1 MLLFFSVSL
10 RVVWLLIITFSL
22 LCSSATFYP
31 ILWSISLVSVYHYP
45 YMMEMFPGARCGTAI
60 SMNYVRC
67 AHYVAY
73 RTSLHLQQMWMKR
86 EIAEGCKGGCWLFTA
101 SQEQF
106 LQLTAYYRS
115 YVILKLFCLFHVS
128 TPSSGQIFRP
138 ASYPK
143 FSVWHWYSPW
153 SAILLNQLK
162 LEGCYRSCCGISILI
177 PLLVYVVETKQTW
190 VHYLI
195 LYAVG
200 HSWL

>member
-128 TPSSGQIFRP
+128 TPSSGQIFTPIPNFLFDTDIVLEVQSSWTSWNWRVVIVLAV
-138 ASYPK
+138 ASPSL
-143 FSVWHWYSPW
+143 FPFLS
-153 SAILLNQLK
+153 
-162 LEGCYRSCCGISILI
+162 
-177 PLLVYVVETKQTW
+177 T
-190 VHYLI
+190 
-195 LYAVG
+195 
-200 HSWL
+200 